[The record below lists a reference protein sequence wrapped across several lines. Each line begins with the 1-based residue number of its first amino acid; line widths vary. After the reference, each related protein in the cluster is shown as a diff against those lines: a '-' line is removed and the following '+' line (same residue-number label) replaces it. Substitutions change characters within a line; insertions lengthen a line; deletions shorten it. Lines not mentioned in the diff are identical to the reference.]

1 MYTEKYIQKEGY
13 YKQKRVKNSKQFI
26 KQTFGQKAFTDLY
39 NWDRQDSNLRRT
51 NSTDLQSV
59 AFNHS
64 ATLP

>member
-26 KQTFGQKAFTDLY
+26 KQIFGQKAFTDLH